1 MDLRSIINSDS
12 TNAPPPRAAPNREPS
27 SNQNHHYL
35 QQGHQVPY
43 HVPSPAYQ
51 GGRHDTRPPQPPP
64 LQPPPHRDIRSPT
77 GSLSHQSTQSP
88 YTNTPTSSLSGTQ
101 YPFPHHVNQSS
112 AQGSQAPAFYP
123 QRDRTTTIVAPGP
136 QNYGQPSPSIL
147 TPTATTPGSSYGC
160 SQHQRPQ
167 SSHSSMTP
175 ISAQSHVQNFPR
187 DGPHAIQTHMIN
199 QLPRYSGQ
207 HYQSQPGTPL
217 GPPPIIGRPS
227 PRLHREGSSSYSYD
241 HQRTQSGSSYG
252 HPQGAIPSP
261 ITEAPGP
268 LASSPTGYDHRQPPS
283 RRRSYLTDE
292 DRERSLSV
300 SPKTRLP
307 SQTRVEPYEVTQEHS
322 RIWTN
327 GQVTPAKRKGIDHI
341 SEEKPPLTAHE
352 PNQPY
357 QPDHMDN
364 EVMNSEFV
372 SSNVEEQ
379 RILKDLSHGQGQ
391 QRMNTLSPRI
401 ASSPISNQYTK
412 EADWPVSQGM
422 PHSVSKR
429 MSNSGLLPATPLRQ
443 QSSTSQSQNAR
454 QTPSSRIS
462 PRAPLGGHISTP
474 LTSSVSIVQS
484 SSINL
489 ETTSSP
495 IAVSS
500 PQQPA
505 RKRQRHEEP
514 PIYARSVKTNR
525 GNSMLPSKRPPVN
538 RAATVKQEFID
549 AQIKAPA
556 QTPPLIIKD
565 ESNGY
570 PPSGTEILLPKA
582 QPAFEDDGP
591 LGPWEPSILNLLPA
605 EELTRAIC
613 DFIFAEVVTRDD
625 VGPGAVIEIEAKLG
639 QLIDKNTNDRLRL
652 PVATECI
659 LSKNDPNLR
668 ISFKSSMTEVN
679 DCITPEQSDWL
690 IPSQQTV
697 SAPHSELLPKRG
709 PQDLSHQKAPYCT
722 TRARSQTPH
731 PNDLRPHP
739 RTRRLLRALPS
750 RRALSPALHTRPA
763 QPPPQQQSQSPY
775 HNRPEDRQ
783 RTRQDR
789 QGAGRGPGRVQP
801 THAVR
806 LARERESGNGV

>member
-12 TNAPPPRAAPNREPS
+12 SNAPPPRAALNREPS
-27 SNQNHHYL
+27 SNQTHHYL

-43 HVPSPAYQ
+43 HAPLPAYP

-112 AQGSQAPAFYP
+112 AQGSQAAAYYP
-123 QRDRTTTIVAPGP
+123 QRDRTTTIVAPGT

-147 TPTATTPGSSYGC
+147 TPTATTPGSSYGY

-227 PRLHREGSSSYSYD
+227 PSLHREGSSSYSYD

-261 ITEAPGP
+261 IIEAPGP
-268 LASSPTGYDHRQPPS
+268 LASSPTSYDHRQPPS

-327 GQVTPAKRKGIDHI
+327 GQVTPAKRKGIEHI

-352 PNQPY
+352 PTQPY
-357 QPDHMDN
+357 QPDDMDN
-364 EVMNSEFV
+364 GVMTGDIV
-372 SSNVEEQ
+372 SPSLEEQ
-379 RILKDLSHGQGQ
+379 RTLKDLSHGQGQ

-401 ASSPISNQYTK
+401 ASTSVSNQYTK
-412 EADWPVSQGM
+412 EGDWAVSQGI
-422 PHSVSKR
+422 PNSIPQR
-429 MSNSGLLPATPLRQ
+429 MSNSGSLPATPLRQ
-443 QSSTSQSQNAR
+443 QSTTSQSYNAH

-462 PRAPLGGHISTP
+462 SKAPPGGNLTTP
-474 LTSSVSIVQS
+474 LTTLALAVQAS
-484 SSINL
+484 TIKSD
-489 ETTSSP
+489 TTASP
-495 IAVSS
+495 ITISS

-514 PIYARSVKTNR
+514 PIYARSVKANQ
-525 GNSMLPSKRPPVN
+525 GNPMLPNKRTPVN
-538 RAATVKQEFID
+538 RGAMVKQEFID
-549 AQIKAPA
+549 AQIKGPT
-556 QTPPLIIKD
+556 QTPPPLVIKD
-565 ESNGY
+565 ESNGH
-570 PPSGTEILLPKA
+570 PPSGTEILLPRA
-582 QPAFEDDGP
+582 QPTFDNDGP

-605 EELTRAIC
+605 EELTREIC
-613 DFIFAEVVTRDD
+613 DFIFTEVVTRDD

-668 ISFKSSMTEVN
+668 ISFKSSMTEVS
-679 DCITPEQSDWL
+679 DHISPQQSD
-690 IPSQQTV
+690 
-697 SAPHSELLPKRG
+697 
-709 PQDLSHQKAPYCT
+709 
-722 TRARSQTPH
+722 
-731 PNDLRPHP
+731 
-739 RTRRLLRALPS
+739 
-750 RRALSPALHTRPA
+750 
-763 QPPPQQQSQSPY
+763 
-775 HNRPEDRQ
+775 
-783 RTRQDR
+783 
-789 QGAGRGPGRVQP
+789 
-801 THAVR
+801 
-806 LARERESGNGV
+806 